1 MNMKRQHIVFAF
13 IVVYLWAIIILLGAT
28 LYETFIIYPNM
39 FHDVPRTLELSQ
51 TFLNVRSPGDFFRPT
66 GMGLLLI
73 GIVTTI
79 LIWRVPSIRY
89 YILGSLLLII
99 AGQVVLTPLFFFP
112 RSTILFTEGAAVHS
126 LSVLQNTAN
135 EFQAGSLFRV
145 LNTIV
150 FSILAFIGLLK
161 YERLRIASQFRHQH
175 PEMLGFFSRSS
186 ANEPAEVKSGSQDEG
201 IGNG

>member
-1 MNMKRQHIVFAF
+1 MNMKRQSIVFAF
-13 IVVYLWAIIILLGAT
+13 IVVYLWALIILLGAT

-39 FHDVPRTLELSQ
+39 FHDVPRSLELSQ
-51 TFLNVRSPGDFFRPT
+51 TFLFVRSPGDFFRPI

-79 LIWRVPSIRY
+79 LIWHVLTVRY

-112 RSTILFTEGAAVHS
+112 RSTILFTEGAAFHS
-126 LSVLQNTAN
+126 LSVLQKIAN
-135 EFQAGSLFRV
+135 EFQAGSLFRL

-161 YERLRIASQFRHQH
+161 YERLRIASQFQHQQ
-175 PEMLGFFSRSS
+175 PKMLGCLSQLST
-186 ANEPAEVKSGSQDEG
+186 NEPVEVKPGG
-201 IGNG
+201 GNE